1 LKLDEPESENIEQII
16 AEIESDKDFV
26 SSLEE
31 AEEEV
36 KSGKFLIR
44 EELLGGAF

>member
-1 LKLDEPESENIEQII
+1 MDEPESENIDQII
-16 AEIESDKDFV
+16 LEIENDADFLK
-26 SSLEE
+26 SLEA

-36 KSGKFLIR
+36 KSGKFLTR